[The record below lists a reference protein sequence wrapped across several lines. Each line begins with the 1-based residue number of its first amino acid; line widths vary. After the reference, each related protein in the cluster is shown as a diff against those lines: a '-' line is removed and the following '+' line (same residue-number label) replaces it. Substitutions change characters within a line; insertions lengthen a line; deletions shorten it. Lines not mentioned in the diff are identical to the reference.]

1 MNFLNQIY
9 YIFISLRPKQWVK
22 NFFIFLPLLFSK
34 KILNFDDCAASV
46 MTFFIFSL
54 FSGAV
59 YLFNDILDYQKD
71 RLHPYKR
78 LRPIAAGKLT
88 VTAAWFAS
96 LFILVSAVLMSSLV
110 SIHLTN
116 IALVY
121 FSLNIAYSLKLK
133 KVVILDVLCI
143 AAGFVLRVVAGSVVI
158 AVKASHWLLMCAFL
172 ISIFIGFC
180 KRRAELTSLNENANS
195 HREVLEHYNTAF
207 LDQMIVISTSTT
219 VMSYALYTMSEE
231 TVQKFST
238 ENLIYTVPF
247 VLYGIFRYLYIVYKK
262 KSGLSPTE
270 ALLRD
275 FPIIICVAAWFVL
288 SGAIIFRVI

>member
-1 MNFLNQIY
+1 MNQIY
-9 YIFISLRPKQWVK
+9 YVFISLRPKQWVK

-34 KILNFDDCAASV
+34 KIFNADDSAAAV
-46 MTFFIFSL
+46 MTFFVFSL

-71 RLHPYKR
+71 RLHPFKR
-78 LRPIAAGKLT
+78 LRPIASGKLT
-88 VTAAWFAS
+88 VTGAWLAS
-96 LFILVSAVLMSSLV
+96 LLILISAVTLSSMISV
-110 SIHLTN
+110 NLTN
-116 IALVY
+116 VALIY
-121 FSLNIAYSLKLK
+121 FSLNIAYSLHLK

-158 AVKASHWLLMCAFL
+158 SVKASHWLLMCAFL

-180 KRRAELTSLNENANS
+180 KRRAEITSLNENANN

-219 VMSYALYTMSEE
+219 VMSYALYTMSAE
-231 TVQKFST
+231 TVSKFDT

-262 KSGLSPTE
+262 KLGMSPTE
-270 ALLRD
+270 ALLKD

-288 SGAIIFRVI
+288 SGAIIFKVI

>member
-1 MNFLNQIY
+1 MSWFY

-34 KILNFDDCAASV
+34 KILNFNDSAAAV
-46 MTFFIFSL
+46 VAFLVFSL

-71 RLHPYKR
+71 RLHPFKR
-78 LRPIAAGKLT
+78 LRPVAAGKLSLT
-88 VTAAWFAS
+88 GAWFAS
-96 LFILVSAVLMSSLV
+96 FFILICASLLSAA
-110 SIHLTN
+110 ININLTN
-116 IALVY
+116 IALIY

-143 AAGFVLRVVAGSVVI
+143 AAGFVLRVAAGSVVI
-158 AVKASHWLLMCAFL
+158 SVKASHWLLMCAFL

-180 KRRAELTSLNENANS
+180 KRRAELTSLNETANS
-195 HREVLEHYNTAF
+195 HREVLEHYSTAF

-219 VMSYALYTMSEE
+219 VMSYALYTMSAE
-231 TVQKFST
+231 TVEKFQT

-247 VLYGIFRYLYIVYKK
+247 VLYGIFRYLYMIHKK
-262 KSGLSPTE
+262 KVGMSPTE
-270 ALLRD
+270 ALLKD
-275 FPIIICVAAWFVL
+275 YPIIICVLAWFFL
-288 SGAIIFRVI
+288 SGAIIFKVI

>member
-1 MNFLNQIY
+1 MSQIY
-9 YIFISLRPKQWVK
+9 YIFISLRPRQWVK

-34 KILNFDDCAASV
+34 KILNPNDAAV
-46 MTFFIFSL
+46 VVLTFFIFSL

-59 YLFNDILDYQKD
+59 YLFNDILDYRKD
-71 RLHPYKR
+71 RLHPFKR
-78 LRPIAAGKLT
+78 LRPIAAGKLS
-88 VTAAWFAS
+88 VTGAWFAS
-96 LFILVSAVLMSSLV
+96 LFILTSAVAASSV
-110 SIHLTN
+110 ISVHLTN
-116 IALVY
+116 VALIY

-158 AVKASHWLLMCAFL
+158 SVQASHWLLMCAFL

-180 KRRAELTSLNENANS
+180 KRRAEITSLNEDAAG
-195 HREVLEHYNTAF
+195 HREVLEHYNVAF

-219 VMSYALYTMSEE
+219 VMSYALYTMSPE
-231 TVQKFST
+231 TVRKFST

-262 KSGLSPTE
+262 KLGMSPTE
-270 ALLRD
+270 ALLKD
-275 FPIIICVAAWFVL
+275 APIIICVAAWFVL
-288 SGAIIFRVI
+288 SGAIIFKAI

>member
-1 MNFLNQIY
+1 MGQLY

-34 KILNFDDCAASV
+34 KILNFNDSAAV
-46 MTFFIFSL
+46 AATFLVFSL

-71 RLHPYKR
+71 RLHPFKR
-78 LRPIAAGKLT
+78 LRPIAAGKLSLNS
-88 VTAAWFAS
+88 AWFAS
-96 LFILVSAVLMSSLV
+96 FFILISAVVLSAFISV
-110 SIHLTN
+110 NLTN
-116 IALVY
+116 IALIY

-158 AVKASHWLLMCAFL
+158 SVSASHWLLMCAFL

-180 KRRAELTSLNENANS
+180 KRRAEITSLNESANG

-219 VMSYALYTMSEE
+219 VMSYALYTMSPE
-231 TVQKFST
+231 TVEKFQT

-247 VLYGIFRYLYIVYKK
+247 VLYGIFRYLYMIHKK
-262 KSGLSPTE
+262 KVGMSPTD
-270 ALLRD
+270 ALLKD
-275 FPIIICVAAWFVL
+275 YPIIICVIAWFLL
-288 SGAIIFRVI
+288 SGAIIFKVI